1 MIRLYSNQDKSR
13 YINYLNRMRLFIIL
27 SLIIISIILITLFFL
42 ANNDNYHYFY
52 FINSLLSIIF
62 IWTLLLIVNLKVLPI
77 KRKLTLIKKL
87 EVSKSQVLDGFIKE
101 ISETSITIN
110 RLSYKTVD
118 IELSENNIKVTKRVY
133 IDVEKFND
141 INQCNVRLDVRNN
154 IIYGYEVL
162 GDKND

>member
-13 YINYLNRMRLFIIL
+13 YFNYLNRMRLFIIL
-27 SLIIISIILITLFFL
+27 SIIIISIILITLFFL

-162 GDKND
+162 GDKYD

>member
-27 SLIIISIILITLFFL
+27 SIIIISIILITLFFL

-162 GDKND
+162 GDKYD

>member
-27 SLIIISIILITLFFL
+27 SIIIISIILITLFFL

-87 EVSKSQVLDGFIKE
+87 EVSKYQVLDGFIKE

-162 GDKND
+162 SDKYD

>member
-162 GDKND
+162 GDKYD